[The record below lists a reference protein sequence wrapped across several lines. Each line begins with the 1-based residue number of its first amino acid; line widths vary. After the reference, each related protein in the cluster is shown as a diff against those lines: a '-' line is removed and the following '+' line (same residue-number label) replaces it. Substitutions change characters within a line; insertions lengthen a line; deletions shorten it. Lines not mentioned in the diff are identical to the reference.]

1 MGGPLRVVHYVN
13 QFFGGIGGEEK
24 ANVPVE
30 VREGPVGPARA
41 LQQLLGEEGTV
52 VATIICGDNYF
63 SENRDR
69 AVASVAQALKE
80 VKPDVLMAGPAFD
93 AGRYGLA
100 CGEVCQTAQEMGIPA
115 VTAMH
120 PENPGVLTFRRDA
133 VVVPTGTSPAEMKS
147 VLSKMQGIAFKLG
160 RGEELGA
167 PDEEGYLS
175 QGIRKLVLLDE
186 PGYKRAV
193 DMLAA
198 KLRQQPFQSEVPFQ
212 QPERVEPAAP
222 IADLKRAAIALVST
236 GGLIPKGNPDKQT
249 WSNPER
255 YFTYEVEGLQALTG
269 DDWEAYHGG
278 YYNQI
283 ASENP
288 NYIMPLSHMRKFE
301 AEGTV
306 GQVHPRIYTMPGVAT
321 PVEKSRRMGS
331 QMAKELKEAEVD
343 GCILVAT

>member
-1 MGGPLRVVHYVN
+1 MSTPLRVVHYVN

-24 ANVPVE
+24 ANLQVE

-41 LQQLLGEEGTV
+41 LQQILGDNGLV
-52 VATIICGDNYF
+52 IATIICGDNYF
-63 SENRDR
+63 NENREE
-69 AVASVAQALKE
+69 AVESVTKIFNE
-80 VKPDVLMAGPAFD
+80 ISPDMVIAGPAFD

-100 CGEVCQTAQEMGIPA
+100 CGEVCQVAQNVGISA

-120 PENPGVLTFRRDA
+120 PENPGVITFGSDIF
-133 VVVPTGTSPAEMKS
+133 VVPTGASPADMKS
-147 VLSKMQGIAFKLG
+147 VLRDMNSIAQKMVN
-160 RGEELGA
+160 GEELGT
-167 PDEEGYLS
+167 PDIEGYIP
-175 QGIRKLVLLDE
+175 QGVRKLVRRDK

-198 KLRQQPFQSEVPFQ
+198 KLGGHPFESEVPFQ
-212 QPERVEPAAP
+212 QPELVEPAMP
-222 IADLKRAAIALVST
+222 VTDLKKSVVALVST

-255 YFTYEVEGLQALTG
+255 YFSYDVGRLQALEG
-269 DDWEAYHGG
+269 NDWEAFHGG

-301 AEGTV
+301 SKGIL
-306 GQVHPRIYTMPGVAT
+306 GQVHPQMFTLPGVAT
-321 PVEKSRRMGS
+321 PVEKSRQMGV
-331 QMAKELKEAEVD
+331 QMAQELRESHVD